1 MIISCFS
8 RLKFVPVFENK
19 FAVTIAQS
27 FLADDESGFSQR
39 LTTTRTNSWKLLLKI
54 KDQVTIFSVVN
65 IPVQNLVSLKVATTI
80 FQCSANRI
88 SFKNCF
94 FAFFEKCFLHLKG
107 FFYSQDIQIFI
118 FSSSSHSCDVDN
130 CRRSWLKIN

>member
-39 LTTTRTNSWKLLLKI
+39 LTTTRTNSWKLFLKI

-65 IPVQNLVSLKVATTI
+65 ISVQNLVSLKVAATI

-94 FAFFEKCFLHLKG
+94 FAFFEKCFFASKKLFSFSG
-107 FFYSQDIQIFI
+107 YSNVYIFI
-118 FSSSSHSCDVDN
+118 FLSFLR
-130 CRRSWLKIN
+130 CRQLQEELIKD

>member
-94 FAFFEKCFLHLKG
+94 FAFFEKCFFASKRL
-107 FFYSQDIQIFI
+107 FSFSRYSNFYIFI
-118 FSSSSHSCDVDN
+118 FLSFLR
-130 CRRSWLKIN
+130 CRQLQEELIKD

>member
-1 MIISCFS
+1 MISCFS
-8 RLKFVPVFENK
+8 RLKFVPVSENK

-39 LTTTRTNSWKLLLKI
+39 LTTTRTNSWKLFLKI

-65 IPVQNLVSLKVATTI
+65 ISVQNLVSLKVAATI

-94 FAFFEKCFLHLKG
+94 FAFFEKCFFASKKLFSFSG
-107 FFYSQDIQIFI
+107 YSNFYIFI
-118 FSSSSHSCDVDN
+118 FLSFLR
-130 CRRSWLKIN
+130 CRQLQEELIKD